1 LRIINTSPK
10 IKAGFLSL
18 TRVAVD
24 TTKLREGMYVAKLDR
39 PWVETPFVFQG
50 FAIRDRSEIEQ
61 LQSCCSYVYVDIH
74 RGKLTEAE
82 IHSLLSAGCEKILPG
97 RPRANGDSPARGLL
111 AWICARIWRDASI
124 GRGKSSANSDLK
136 QYPITSTVRREAPR
150 ARAAYEHTLS
160 RHKAI
165 VDRARIV
172 GEVNFDK
179 VARAVKPAI
188 ESILRNPDAM
198 AWTIFSRKR
207 GAHNYSRAVATSV
220 WSVMFGRHLGFT
232 RSELQDLAIGG
243 LLLDIG
249 NVGVPGGIVNK
260 AGAITIRQFEHVVR
274 HVEIGLEI
282 LGRSGCFSDNVLD
295 MVRCHHERADGSGY
309 PKKKVGDHIP
319 IFGRIAAIA
328 DCYDAMTTKT
338 LYSPALAAYDSAREL
353 NDMRGREFEAELV
366 AQFLRMIGTFP
377 TGSVVE
383 FSDGF
388 VGIVLEQNRQN
399 PLRPKVMLLKDSAGE
414 VFEQPQVMDMQK
426 LPDDDP
432 GSKSVSIIKGHEHGA
447 FGIDPLNYFA

>member
-1 LRIINTSPK
+1 M
-10 IKAGFLSL
+10 SL

-61 LQSCCSYVYVDIH
+61 LQSCCSYVYVDVD

-82 IHSLLSAGCEKILPG
+82 IRSLLSASCEKILPG
-97 RPRANGDSPARGLL
+97 RARANGDAPARGLL
-111 AWICARIWRDASI
+111 ARIRARIWRNDSI
-124 GRGKSSANSDLK
+124 GRGRSSVNSNSK
-136 QYPITSTVRREAPR
+136 QYPITSTVRKEAPR

-165 VDRARIV
+165 VDRARVV

-179 VARAVKPAI
+179 VTRALKPAI

-249 NVGVPGGIVNK
+249 NVGVPDGIVNR
-260 AGAITIRQFEHVVR
+260 AGAITIEQYGHVSR

-282 LGRSGCFSDNVLD
+282 LTRSGRFSDNVLD

-309 PKKKVGDHIP
+309 PKRKVGDHIP

-353 NDMRGREFEAELV
+353 NDMRGREFEADIV

-388 VGIVLEQNRQN
+388 VGIVLEQNRLN

-414 VFEQPQVMDMQK
+414 VFEQPQIMDMQK

-432 GSKSVSIIKGHEHGA
+432 GSEAVSIIKGHEHGA